1 MRCMNVDGYSL
12 PLFEIQRRGG
22 RKVQAFVGAYRRL
35 EDEGYRRVQEAGVY
49 RPVSPHSNLGLLE
62 YLTSWVSSQWA
73 SGIHV
78 VAMLWRQSYF
88 CDCPGTSHVRAS

>member
-1 MRCMNVDGYSL
+1 M
-12 PLFEIQRRGG
+12 
-22 RKVQAFVGAYRRL
+22 QAFVGAYRRL

-62 YLTSWVSSQWA
+62 YLTSWVSSPWA

-78 VAMLWRQSYF
+78 VACF
-88 CDCPGTSHVRAS
+88 GDNHTSVLVLAPLMSGHPELVDV